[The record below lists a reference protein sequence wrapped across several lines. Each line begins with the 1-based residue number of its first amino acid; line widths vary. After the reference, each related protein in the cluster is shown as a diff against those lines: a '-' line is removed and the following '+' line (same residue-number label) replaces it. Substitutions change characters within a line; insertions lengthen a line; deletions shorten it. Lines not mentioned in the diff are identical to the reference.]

1 MTNQSNAN
9 ATTNTSNGGK
19 WDARVVR
26 YAEWVVRWRWAVL
39 AFSLIGAM
47 VLASGASRLKFIDE
61 YRVFFGEDNPQLVA
75 FDAVQDIYTKNDN
88 ILFVVTPPDG
98 DGFSPEALA
107 AVEDL
112 TAEAW
117 KIPFAMRV
125 ESVTNFQHSYAE
137 GDDLT
142 VEDLVS
148 GARGLS
154 AEETAQAKQVALE
167 EPFLRSRL
175 VPANT
180 HVNGVNV
187 TLQFPREEM
196 DETARSVAHA
206 RDLVTRIETD
216 YPGTAVAM
224 TGMAMLNNA
233 FQESAMRD
241 MGTLVPMMY
250 VGIIVVMLVL
260 LRSLSATLSAVFVI
274 GLSLASA
281 MGLAGWLGFSL
292 TPPSSAAPTMIL
304 TLAVAD
310 SIHILI
316 SMLREMRRGRTKR
329 EAIVESVRINAQ
341 PVFLT
346 SLTTCIGFL
355 SMNFSEVPPL
365 NDLGNITT
373 MGVAAAWVYSMLFL
387 PAAVAVL
394 PIRARGEMAVSS
406 AWMDRA
412 ADLVIANRRP
422 LLWTSAALAFVIS
435 GFLPLNDLNDQF
447 VDYFHESTTFRQDA
461 DYAMENL
468 SGIYQIEFS
477 LDSGEEGGIS
487 DPDYLRK
494 LEEFAAWYRGRP
506 GVMHVATI
514 SDVMKRLNKNLHGDD
529 PAAYRLPEERDL
541 AAQYLLLYEMSLPY
555 GLDLN
560 NQINVDKSASR
571 FMVTVE
577 NVTSKE
583 LVRLVETGEA
593 WLRENAPES
602 MHTHGVGPGVM
613 FSYISAR
620 NIRSM
625 LIGTVL
631 AFILISVALVIALRS
646 MKFGWL
652 SLIPNVMPAV
662 FAFGLWGVFVGQ
674 VNLGLSVV
682 TGMSL
687 GIVVDDTVHFLSKYL
702 RARREKGLSPDK
714 AVRFAFST
722 VGLALVA
729 TSLILVA
736 GFAVL
741 AQSTF
746 EFNAGMGKMTALT
759 IAIALLADLL
769 FLPPL
774 LMKVDSAQQIAGFS
788 QKEVLKDDDAYA
800 AAS

>member
-1 MTNQSNAN
+1 
-9 ATTNTSNGGK
+9 
-19 WDARVVR
+19 
-26 YAEWVVRWRWAVL
+26 
-39 AFSLIGAM
+39 
-47 VLASGASRLKFIDE
+47 
-61 YRVFFGEDNPQLVA
+61 
-75 FDAVQDIYTKNDN
+75 
-88 ILFVVTPPDG
+88 
-98 DGFSPEALA
+98 
-107 AVEDL
+107 
-112 TAEAW
+112 
-117 KIPFAMRV
+117 MRV

-142 VEDLVS
+142 VEDLIS
-148 GARGLS
+148 GARDLS
-154 AEETAQAKQVALE
+154 AEETELAKQVALA

-175 VPANT
+175 VPADT

-196 DETARSVAHA
+196 DETARTVAYA

-241 MGTLVPMMY
+241 MGTLVPLMY
-250 VGIIVVMLVL
+250 VGIIVVMVIL
-260 LRSLSATLSAVFVI
+260 LLSLSATLSAVFVI
-274 GLSLASA
+274 ALSLASA

-316 SMLREMRRGRTKR
+316 SMLREMRRGLTKR
-329 EAIVESVRINAQ
+329 QAIVESVRINAQ
-341 PVFLT
+341 PIFLT

-373 MGVAAAWVYSMLFL
+373 MGVAAAWLYSMLFL

-406 AWMDRA
+406 AWMDRM
-412 ADLVIANRRP
+412 ADFVIGSRKP
-422 LLWTSAALAFVIS
+422 LLWASAVLSVVVAS
-435 GFLPLNDLNDQF
+435 FLPLNDLNDQF

-487 DPDYLRK
+487 EPGYLRK
-494 LEEFAAWYRGRP
+494 IDEFATWYRGRP

-529 PAAYRLPEERDL
+529 PAAYGLPEERNL

-583 LVRLVETGEA
+583 LVQLVETGEG
-593 WLRENAPES
+593 WLRDNAPQS

-631 AFILISVALVIALRS
+631 AFILISVTLVFALRS

-652 SLIPNVMPAV
+652 SLLPNVMPAV

-702 RARREKGLSPDK
+702 RARREKGLSSEQ

-729 TSLILVA
+729 TSVILVA

-774 LMKVDSAQQIAGFS
+774 LMKVDGSRKIPGYT

>member
-1 MTNQSNAN
+1 
-9 ATTNTSNGGK
+9 
-19 WDARVVR
+19 
-26 YAEWVVRWRWAVL
+26 
-39 AFSLIGAM
+39 
-47 VLASGASRLKFIDE
+47 
-61 YRVFFGEDNPQLVA
+61 
-75 FDAVQDIYTKNDN
+75 
-88 ILFVVTPPDG
+88 
-98 DGFSPEALA
+98 
-107 AVEDL
+107 
-112 TAEAW
+112 
-117 KIPFAMRV
+117 
-125 ESVTNFQHSYAE
+125 
-137 GDDLT
+137 
-142 VEDLVS
+142 
-148 GARGLS
+148 
-154 AEETAQAKQVALE
+154 
-167 EPFLRSRL
+167 
-175 VPANT
+175 
-180 HVNGVNV
+180 
-187 TLQFPREEM
+187 
-196 DETARSVAHA
+196 
-206 RDLVTRIETD
+206 
-216 YPGTAVAM
+216 
-224 TGMAMLNNA
+224 
-233 FQESAMRD
+233 
-241 MGTLVPMMY
+241 
-250 VGIIVVMLVL
+250 
-260 LRSLSATLSAVFVI
+260 
-274 GLSLASA
+274 
-281 MGLAGWLGFSL
+281 
-292 TPPSSAAPTMIL
+292 
-304 TLAVAD
+304 
-310 SIHILI
+310 
-316 SMLREMRRGRTKR
+316 MRRGLTKR
-329 EAIVESVRINAQ
+329 QAIVESVRINAQ
-341 PVFLT
+341 PIFLT

-373 MGVAAAWVYSMLFL
+373 MGVAAAWLYSMLFL

-406 AWMDRA
+406 AWMDRM
-412 ADLVIANRRP
+412 ADFVIGSRKP
-422 LLWTSAALAFVIS
+422 LLWASAVLSVVVAS
-435 GFLPLNDLNDQF
+435 FLPLNDLNDQF
-447 VDYFHESTTFRQDA
+447 VDYFHESTTFHQDA

-487 DPDYLRK
+487 EPGYLRK
-494 LEEFAAWYRGRP
+494 IDEFATWYRGRP

-529 PAAYRLPEERDL
+529 PAAYGLPEERNL

-583 LVRLVETGEA
+583 LVQLVETGEG
-593 WLRENAPES
+593 WLRDNAPQS

-631 AFILISVALVIALRS
+631 AFILISVTLVFALRS

-652 SLIPNVMPAV
+652 SLLPNVMPAV

-702 RARREKGLSPDK
+702 RARREKGLSSEQ

-729 TSLILVA
+729 TSVILVA

-774 LMKVDSAQQIAGFS
+774 LMKVDGSRKIPGYT

>member
-1 MTNQSNAN
+1 MSSSISS
-9 ATTNTSNGGK
+9 TSK
-19 WDARVVR
+19 WDRRVIR
-26 YAEWVVRWRWAVL
+26 YAEWVIRWRWAVITL
-39 AFSLIGAM
+39 SLIAAM
-47 VLASGASRLKFIDE
+47 AAASGAARLKFIDE
-61 YRVFFGEDNPQLVA
+61 YRVFFGEDNPQLQA

-88 ILFVVTPPDG
+88 ILFVVTPPDENA
-98 DGFSPEALA
+98 FSPDALA

-117 KIPFAMRV
+117 KIPFAIRV

-148 GARGLS
+148 DARDLS
-154 AEETAQAKQVALE
+154 ANETEQAKQVALQ

-175 VPANT
+175 VPANA

-187 TLQFPREEM
+187 TLQFPREEL
-196 DETARSVAHA
+196 DETARSVAQA
-206 RDLVTRIETD
+206 RELVTRIETD
-216 YPGTAVAM
+216 FPGTRVAM

-250 VGIIVVMLVL
+250 AGIVVVMLIL
-260 LRSLSATLSAVFVI
+260 LRSISATLSAVLVI
-274 GLSLASA
+274 GLSLATA
-281 MGLAGWLGFSL
+281 MGLAGWLGFAL

-310 SIHILI
+310 SIHVLI
-316 SMLREMRRGRTKR
+316 SMLREMRRGRSKR

-346 SLTTCIGFL
+346 SLTTAIGFL

-373 MGVAAAWVYSMLFL
+373 IGVGAAWVYSMLFL

-394 PIRARGEMAVSS
+394 PIRARGEMTVSTKL
-406 AWMDRA
+406 MDRI
-412 ADLVIANRRP
+412 ADFVIGSRKP
-422 LLWTSAALAFVIS
+422 LLWTSAVLAFIIA

-468 SGIYQIEFS
+468 SGIYQIEYS
-477 LDSGEEGGIS
+477 LASGEEGGIS
-487 DPDYLRK
+487 RPDYLQK
-494 LEEFAAWYRGRP
+494 IDEFANWYRGRP

-514 SDVMKRLNKNLHGDD
+514 SDVMKRLNKNLHADE
-529 PAAYRLPEERDL
+529 PEWYRLPEQRDL

-560 NQINVDKSASR
+560 NQINVDKSATR
-571 FMVTVE
+571 FIVTVE

-583 LVRLVETGEA
+583 LVGLVETGEA
-593 WLRENAPES
+593 WLRDNAPTP

-625 LIGTVL
+625 LIGTIL
-631 AFILISVALVIALRS
+631 AFILISLTLVFALRS

-702 RARREKGLSPDK
+702 RARREKGLSSEQ

-729 TSLILVA
+729 TSVILVA

-774 LMKVDSAQQIAGFS
+774 LMKLDGSRHIAGFT
-788 QKEVLKDDDAYA
+788 QKEELKDDDAYA

>member
-1 MTNQSNAN
+1 MMNHRNARSS
-9 ATTNTSNGGK
+9 ASNGGK
-19 WDARVVR
+19 WDGRVVR
-26 YAEWVVRWRWAVL
+26 YAEWVIRWRWAVL
-39 AFSLIGAM
+39 AFSLIAAM
-47 VLASGASRLKFIDE
+47 VLASGASRLNFIDE

-75 FDAVQDIYTKNDN
+75 FDAVQEIYTKNDN

-98 DGFSPEALA
+98 DGFSPQALA

-142 VEDLVS
+142 VEDLIS
-148 GARGLS
+148 GARDLS
-154 AEETAQAKQVALE
+154 AEETELAKQVALA

-175 VPANT
+175 VPADT

-196 DETARSVAHA
+196 DETARTVAYA

-241 MGTLVPMMY
+241 MGTLVPLMY
-250 VGIIVVMLVL
+250 VGIIVVMVIL

-274 GLSLASA
+274 ALSLASA

-316 SMLREMRRGRTKR
+316 SMLREMRRGLTKR
-329 EAIVESVRINAQ
+329 QAIVESVRINAQ
-341 PVFLT
+341 PIFLT

-373 MGVAAAWVYSMLFL
+373 MGVAAAWLYSMLFL

-406 AWMDRA
+406 AWMDRM
-412 ADLVIANRRP
+412 ADFVIGSRKP
-422 LLWTSAALAFVIS
+422 LLWASAVLSVVVAS
-435 GFLPLNDLNDQF
+435 FLPLNDLNDQF

-487 DPDYLRK
+487 EPGYLRK
-494 LEEFAAWYRGRP
+494 IDEFATWYRGRP

-529 PAAYRLPEERDL
+529 PAAYGLPEERNL

-583 LVRLVETGEA
+583 LVQLVETGEG
-593 WLRENAPES
+593 WLRDNAPQS

-631 AFILISVALVIALRS
+631 AFILISVTLVFALRS

-652 SLIPNVMPAV
+652 SLLPNVMPAV

-702 RARREKGLSPDK
+702 RARREKGLSSEQ

-729 TSLILVA
+729 TSVILVA

-774 LMKVDSAQQIAGFS
+774 LMKVDGSRKIPGYT